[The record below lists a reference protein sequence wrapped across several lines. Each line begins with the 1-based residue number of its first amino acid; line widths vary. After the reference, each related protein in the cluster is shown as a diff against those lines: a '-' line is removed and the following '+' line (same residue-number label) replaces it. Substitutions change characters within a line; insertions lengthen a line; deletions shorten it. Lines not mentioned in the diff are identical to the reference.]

1 MALGVR
7 FPKAKLDTLSTIYAA
22 GGKVPTVKTIRRKT
36 PMAES
41 ERQRLIDEVLE
52 KLERE
57 GYLERVPGKVDPVE
71 GRAWRYTKKRPP
83 GALTEDPWD

>member
-1 MALGVR
+1 
-7 FPKAKLDTLSTIYAA
+7 
-22 GGKVPTVKTIRRKT
+22 
-36 PMAES
+36 MAES